1 MAVSRDFFGVAIPLM
16 ELLGVEPLAIGP
28 DHASARLPYRA
39 ELLNSHGHI
48 HGGTLMSVLDFTM
61 SAAGRGAD
69 PTGTGLATIDMNT
82 SFMAPGK
89 GDLRI
94 EARCLRRGTTI
105 AFCEGEIRDEAGR
118 LVCRA
123 TATFRVIRRR

>member
-1 MAVSRDFFGVAIPLM
+1 MSRDYFGATIPFMELLEVEPVSIAADHAVSRMAFRQDL
-16 ELLGVEPLAIGP
+16 
-28 DHASARLPYRA
+28 R
-39 ELLNSHGHI
+39 NSHGNV
-48 HGGTLMSVLDFTM
+48 HGGALMSVLDFTM